1 MLRGALIGMAELVP
15 GISGGTVALVVGV
28 SATARHG
35 LAHRRRDALGG
46 AGQGSFR
53 RTRAAFRHADWWLL
67 GTLALGMLAM
77 VFTMAGVLGDFVT
90 DHPEVSSGL
99 FLGMVAASIYVPL
112 TMARQTPGGRT
123 WVLALLLVAGA
134 VLAFTL
140 TSLPRGDIGDPSY
153 LLVFVAAAVAI
164 CALVLPGMSGSFLLM
179 AMGLYVPTMAAVSD
193 RNISYIA
200 VFVAGA
206 FVGIALFVK
215 VLDRLLEDF
224 RKPTLIVMV
233 GLMIGSL
240 RALWPWRDDEVGD
253 VFGPGD
259 NWPAVVAAA
268 VGGAIIVSIASSPST
283 RSRRVAA
290 AKAAPSASSERLI
303 AHVRTGIHR
312 LAPLHRDGPRGRGGK
327 SLSSSSSSLAACSS
341 PTCGSPSP
349 RSNPWWVRP
358 PWGVPVGTRT
368 PAGSGASPT
377 AARTTV

>member
-1 MLRGALIGMAELVP
+1 MSVEPSHPESVHHDPVADSDLDPASPVPGRPGPIEAVGNVVRGALIGMAELVP

-28 SATARHG
+28 YPRLLDTGAHIVDGMRSAVLG
-35 LAHRRRDALGG
+35 RDRSA
-46 AGQGSFR
+46 

-90 DHPEVSSGL
+90 NHPEVSSGL
-99 FLGMVAASIYVPL
+99 FFGMVAASIFVPWS
-112 TMARQTPGGRT
+112 MARDTPGGRT

-140 TSLPRGDIGDPSY
+140 TSLPRGDISDPSY

-179 AMGLYVPTMAAVSD
+179 AMGLYVPTMNAVSD
-193 RNISYIA
+193 RDLTYIV
-200 VFVAGA
+200 VFAAGA

-215 VLDRLLEDF
+215 VLDRLMEDF
-224 RKPTLIVMV
+224 RKPTLLVMV

-259 NWPAVVAAA
+259 DWPAVVAAA
-268 VGGAIIVSIASSPST
+268 IGGVIIVIIVIVAEHSL
-283 RSRRVAA
+283 SRRVAA
-290 AKAAPSASSERLI
+290 AKSAP
-303 AHVRTGIHR
+303 
-312 LAPLHRDGPRGRGGK
+312 
-327 SLSSSSSSLAACSS
+327 
-341 PTCGSPSP
+341 
-349 RSNPWWVRP
+349 
-358 PWGVPVGTRT
+358 
-368 PAGSGASPT
+368 GA
-377 AARTTV
+377 

>member
-1 MLRGALIGMAELVP
+1 MTVEPSHPESVHHDPVADSDLDPASPVPGRPGPLEAVGNVLRGALIGMAELVP

-28 SATARHG
+28 YPRLLDTGSHIVDGMRSAV
-35 LAHRRRDALGG
+35 LGKDRS
-46 AGQGSFR
+46 A

-112 TMARQTPGGRT
+112 TMARQTPGSRT

-193 RNISYIA
+193 RNIPYIA

-268 VGGAIIVSIASSPST
+268 VGGAIIVSIVILAEHAL
-283 RSRRVAA
+283 SRRVAA
-290 AKAAPSASSERLI
+290 AKAAPSASSEQ
-303 AHVRTGIHR
+303 G
-312 LAPLHRDGPRGRGGK
+312 
-327 SLSSSSSSLAACSS
+327 
-341 PTCGSPSP
+341 
-349 RSNPWWVRP
+349 
-358 PWGVPVGTRT
+358 
-368 PAGSGASPT
+368 
-377 AARTTV
+377 

>member
-1 MLRGALIGMAELVP
+1 MSVEPSHPESVHHDPVADSDLDPASPVPGRPGPVEAVGNVLRGALIGMAELVP

-28 SATARHG
+28 YPRLLDTGSHIVDGMRSAV
-35 LAHRRRDALGG
+35 LGKDRS
-46 AGQGSFR
+46 A

-140 TSLPRGDIGDPSY
+140 TSLPRGDISDPSY
-153 LLVFVAAAVAI
+153 LLVLVAAAVAI

-179 AMGLYVPTMAAVSD
+179 AMGLYVPTMNAVSD
-193 RNISYIA
+193 RDLTYIV
-200 VFVAGA
+200 VFAAGA
-206 FVGIALFVK
+206 LVGLALFVK
-215 VLDRLLEDF
+215 VLDRLMEDF
-224 RKPTLIVMV
+224 RKPTLLVMV

-259 NWPAVVAAA
+259 DWPAVVAAA
-268 VGGAIIVSIASSPST
+268 IGGVIIVSIVIVAEHSL
-283 RSRRVAA
+283 SRRVAA
-290 AKAAPSASSERLI
+290 AKSAP
-303 AHVRTGIHR
+303 
-312 LAPLHRDGPRGRGGK
+312 
-327 SLSSSSSSLAACSS
+327 
-341 PTCGSPSP
+341 
-349 RSNPWWVRP
+349 
-358 PWGVPVGTRT
+358 
-368 PAGSGASPT
+368 GA
-377 AARTTV
+377 